1 MARDPLTLDAVVCAS
16 CGTRFKRDRDRCPR
30 CRARPAVVDP
40 AAVAA
45 SSRRLARIGASVMVV
60 GVMGVAGV
68 WLLAPEAKTSVP
80 TGPVV
85 DPLAARRA
93 AAHTPDVAPA
103 PAPAPAERPFM
114 DPVGAAYESYQAG
127 DFGSALKHY
136 QEAAARNPQDPEALS
151 NLGQVL
157 VRLGRV
163 AEALPYFSKA
173 LELNP
178 DRWTYQFNRARAE
191 GLLEHWTECIAGY
204 RRAQQL
210 FPNDYATAYNLALAL
225 HRSGDDEGA
234 VGELRAARN
243 AGRCRQRLPDAAHRN
258 DDPDRAAHRRD
269 VRCRGQVSGTE
280 AARRTMAII
289 GNGAQSE
296 FQAIAFKALTGV
308 DRLQA
313 LRHRPVRLAKCA
325 KNLAGMG
332 FDITI
337 CADRAGSGARRR
349 DHHDR
354 HRRQAVCHDPD
365 R

>member
-68 WLLAPEAKTSVP
+68 WLLAPEAKTPVP

-114 DPVGAAYESYQAG
+114 DPVGAVYESDQAG

-136 QEAAARNPQDPEALS
+136 QAAAARNPQDPEALS

-234 VGELRAARN
+234 VGEFEKAIALAPGDGTFHRAL
-243 AGRCRQRLPDAAHRN
+243 GISLERLNRKSEAAAAYADYLKLSPDASDAEK
-258 DDPDRAAHRRD
+258 
-269 VRCRGQVSGTE
+269 VRERIVV
-280 AARRTMAII
+280 
-289 GNGAQSE
+289 
-296 FQAIAFKALTGV
+296 LTS
-308 DRLQA
+308 A
-313 LRHRPVRLAKCA
+313 
-325 KNLAGMG
+325 
-332 FDITI
+332 
-337 CADRAGSGARRR
+337 AGSPAAPVKPTEPR
-349 DHHDR
+349 D
-354 HRRQAVCHDPD
+354 
-365 R
+365 